1 MSTTY
6 KILPCLLLYATRMLA
21 QSPHAAARAPS
32 INASVGYSYL
42 NLAIPPSNRVGLK
55 GAAAAVTVNLF
66 PRLGARADLSFVR
79 ASNVVGSGYHSDVLS
94 YLVGPVLYPLRHRR
108 FGAYLEGLV
117 GAARL
122 TGVAYFP
129 GGGFTKGWVN
139 KLSWEFGGGSEYR
152 ISESLA
158 LRAGVGAQ
166 HIASFHSLGAMR
178 GQYDY
183 RATSS
188 LVFSIGGRSK
198 RWPGSKT
205 F

>member
-1 MSTTY
+1 MRTSY
-6 KILPCLLLYATRMLA
+6 KIFLCFLLHATRMLA

-32 INASVGYSYL
+32 INASFGYSYL

-55 GAAAAVTVNLF
+55 GAGAAVTANLF
-66 PRLGARADLSFVR
+66 PRLGVRADLSFVR

-94 YLVGPVLYPLRHRR
+94 YLAGPVLYPLRHRR

-129 GGGFTKGWVN
+129 GGGFSRGWAN
-139 KLSWEFGGGSEYR
+139 KLSWEFGGGTEYR
-152 ISESLA
+152 ISEALS

-166 HIASFHSLGAMR
+166 HIASFNSSGAMR
-178 GQYDY
+178 GHYDY
-183 RATSS
+183 RATTS
-188 LVFSIGGRSK
+188 LVFSIGGRFK